1 MRAAPIWYSL
11 TTGKVVREN
20 DSVEKPFFLAGGV
33 RPDNITEAVR
43 RCSPYGV
50 DLSSAV
56 ETEGRK
62 DRRKILAAV
71 AAVRSAGR

>member
-1 MRAAPIWYSL
+1 M
-11 TTGKVVREN
+11 
-20 DSVEKPFFLAGGV
+20 
-33 RPDNITEAVR
+33 TEAVR
-43 RCSPYGV
+43 RCGPYGV

>member
-1 MRAAPIWYSL
+1 MNEKSSGLYL
-11 TTGKVVREN
+11 NREN
-20 DSVEKPFFLAGGV
+20 DSVEKTFFLAGGV